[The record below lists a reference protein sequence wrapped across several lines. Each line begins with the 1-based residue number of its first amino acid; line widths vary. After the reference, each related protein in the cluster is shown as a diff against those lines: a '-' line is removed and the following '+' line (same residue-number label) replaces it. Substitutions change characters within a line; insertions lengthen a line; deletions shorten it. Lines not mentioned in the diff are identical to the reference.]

1 MQAWGQEDA
10 AVGLA
15 HPFAGLLC
23 HLRLLPLRH
32 SCPSA
37 REQGTFRVPAGD
49 GCRFADGKRD
59 TPSTTNRQGLVSG
72 RHDGS
77 LYRAVLCILVDV
89 GQDGIG
95 GVLFVRLRVYIAAT
109 GYCHFAAVFRAAFG
123 NQQIIPAVF
132 LVNMRSFRVPSAR
145 AVPDAFGLVELFAG
159 FGVDFAQIDTY
170 ARIADEVTL
179 AVFKIEGRVYTALLE
194 PYGF

>member
-1 MQAWGQEDA
+1 MWVE
-10 AVGLA
+10 
-15 HPFAGLLC
+15 
-23 HLRLLPLRH
+23 
-32 SCPSA
+32 
-37 REQGTFRVPAGD
+37 
-49 GCRFADGKRD
+49 
-59 TPSTTNRQGLVSG
+59 
-72 RHDGS
+72 
-77 LYRAVLCILVDV
+77 
-89 GQDGIG
+89 DGIG
-95 GVLFVRLRVYIAAT
+95 GILFVRAVYIAAT
-109 GYCHFAAVFRAAFG
+109 GYCHFVAVFRAAFG

-132 LVNMRSFRVPSAR
+132 LVNMRPFRVPSAR

>member
-1 MQAWGQEDA
+1 MVA
-10 AVGLA
+10 ALRTESETHHPPRTVRGLYQVGMA
-15 HPFAGLLC
+15 
-23 HLRLLPLRH
+23 
-32 SCPSA
+32 
-37 REQGTFRVPAGD
+37 
-49 GCRFADGKRD
+49 
-59 TPSTTNRQGLVSG
+59 
-72 RHDGS
+72 GS

-95 GVLFVRLRVYIAAT
+95 GILFVRAVYIAAT
-109 GYCHFAAVFRAAFG
+109 GYCHFVAVFRAAFG
-123 NQQIIPAVF
+123 NQQIIPSVF
-132 LVNMRSFRVPSAR
+132 LVNMRPFRVPSAR